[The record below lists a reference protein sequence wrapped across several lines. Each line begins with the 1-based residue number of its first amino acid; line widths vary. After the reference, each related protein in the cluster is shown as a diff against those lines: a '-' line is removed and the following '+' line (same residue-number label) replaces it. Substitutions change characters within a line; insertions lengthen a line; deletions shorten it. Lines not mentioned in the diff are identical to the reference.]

1 MHFYSG
7 PLMQFCSGVDTRG
20 AADAAGARCGAGGAA
35 AGAGL
40 AGAATLALGAATL
53 RALGFAFLAADFFAA
68 LFFAAE
74 RFFVRPGAAIFAFF
88 VFLVFDLAI
97 LAMIV
102 LPIVSAQAFSTVY
115 PFRPTMALP
124 WCSP

>member
-1 MHFYSG
+1 MASPCLAWEPVG
-7 PLMQFCSGVDTRG
+7 PQMPPR
-20 AADAAGARCGAGGAA
+20 
-35 AGAGL
+35 
-40 AGAATLALGAATL
+40 LGAAPAV
-53 RALGFAFLAADFFAA
+53 RQPGPAWQEPQPWPWGPRPRGPYFFAA

-74 RFFVRPGAAIFAFF
+74 RFFVRPGAAIFA

-124 WCSP
+124 SCSP